1 MSAPLFKATVKA
13 NWIITLIF
21 ITLFCMYMGSILSLY
36 NPDSAQA
43 MEETLKLIPAELAR
57 AMGIGE
63 VPADLTGFLGNYFY
77 GMLVF
82 MIPLIYVSIMGHRL
96 MAKQVDNG
104 SMAYLLSTPN
114 NRVKIALTQG
124 IYFLFSVAVL
134 FIFLTG
140 VTIGISQSMY
150 PNLLDIPSFIRLN
163 ACAFLL
169 TCAIS
174 AICWFFSCLF
184 NDAKYSL
191 AFGIGIPVIF
201 FMLNVFGGIKE
212 ELDWITSL
220 SPYSLFRAAEIL
232 SGSANIFGLC
242 LIFIAIIFG
251 LYSAG
256 IYVFKRKNLP
266 L

>member
-1 MSAPLFKATVKA
+1 MSVPLFKATIKS
-13 NWIITLIF
+13 NWIILLIF
-21 ITLFCMYMGSILSLY
+21 VALLCMYMGSIVSLY
-36 NPDSAQA
+36 NPDSARE
-43 MEETLKLIPAELAR
+43 MEELLKLLPEELAK
-57 AMGIGE
+57 AMGIG
-63 VPADLTGFLGNYFY
+63 DLSGGLTEFLGNYFY

-82 MIPLIYVSIMGHRL
+82 MIPLIYVSIMGNRL
-96 MAKQVDNG
+96 MARQVDNG

-124 IYFLFSVAVL
+124 IYFLLSIAVL

-140 VTIGISQSMY
+140 ATIGMSRSMY
-150 PNLLDIPSFIRLN
+150 PNLLDIPAFIRLN

-191 AFGIGIPVIF
+191 AFGVGIPVLF
-201 FMLNVFGGIKE
+201 FMLNVFGGIRE
-212 ELDWITSL
+212 ELDWIASL
-220 SPYSLFRAAEIL
+220 SIYRLFRADGIL
-232 SGSANIFGLC
+232 SGSANIFGIC
-242 LIFIAIIFG
+242 LVFVAITSV
-251 LYSAG
+251 LYLAG